1 MWTDAH
7 LSRERERER
16 EGGWD
21 LNSHNIA
28 TNNTTSLWTP
38 VTPAT
43 RYISLCLY
51 DTTARDC

>member
-1 MWTDAH
+1 MWTDAD

-21 LNSHNIA
+21 LNSHNNA